1 MSHSDIEPLETYM
14 RDILAAGSPL
24 LINGVDPFA
33 DLDESQID
41 DIALIHK
48 IRFPPP
54 LVDVETRVGDENP
67 SIHAGRCISPETK

>member
-1 MSHSDIEPLETYM
+1 M

-41 DIALIHK
+41 DITLIHK
-48 IRFPPP
+48 IRFPP
-54 LVDVETRVGDENP
+54 VTDVETRAGDENP

>member
-1 MSHSDIEPLETYM
+1 MSHSDTEHLETYM

-41 DIALIHK
+41 DITLIHK
-48 IRFPPP
+48 IRFPPV
-54 LVDVETRVGDENP
+54 VDVETRVGGENP
-67 SIHAGRCISPETK
+67 SIHVGRCISPETK